1 MTKEILDKVKL
12 EFGKIIEYFKQE
24 IAQIRTSRV
33 SPSLVENIKVNVYG
47 STSSVREVATITV
60 PEPRVLVIQPWDKNI
75 LKDLE
80 AALRKNEIEL
90 NPVVDGNV
98 IKINVPPLS
107 EERRMEFI
115 KLLHQKM
122 ESFRIRIRQ
131 IREDIWRKT
140 QRMEKEKKIREDE
153 KFKLK
158 DKLQDLVDEYNEKI
172 EELGKKK
179 EEELMM

>member
-12 EFGKIIEYFKQE
+12 DFSKIIEHYKQE
-24 IAQIRTSRV
+24 ITQIRTSRV
-33 SPSLVENIKVNVYG
+33 SPSVVENIKVNVYG

-80 AALRKNEIEL
+80 AALRKSEIEL
-90 NPVVDGNV
+90 NPVINGNV
-98 IKINVPPLS
+98 IKINVPPLN

-131 IREDIWRKT
+131 VREDAWRKT
-140 QRMEKEKKIREDE
+140 L
-153 KFKLK
+153 KLADHK
-158 DKLQDLVDEYNEKI
+158 
-172 EELGKKK
+172 
-179 EEELMM
+179 